1 MLKMKEANNEED
13 EDQGDKIVSNSET
26 VECFKKYVLWME
38 RLNKVDTIQI
48 MQLQKMMEISVRT

>member
-38 RLNKVDTIQI
+38 RLNNVDTIQI

>member
-1 MLKMKEANNEED
+1 MKEANNEED

>member
-13 EDQGDKIVSNSET
+13 EDQGDKIVSNSKT

-38 RLNKVDTIQI
+38 RLNNVDTIQI

>member
-1 MLKMKEANNEED
+1 MKEANNEED
-13 EDQGDKIVSNSET
+13 EDQGDKIVSNSKT

-38 RLNKVDTIQI
+38 RLNNVDTIQI

>member
-1 MLKMKEANNEED
+1 MKEANNEED

-38 RLNKVDTIQI
+38 RLNNVDTIQI